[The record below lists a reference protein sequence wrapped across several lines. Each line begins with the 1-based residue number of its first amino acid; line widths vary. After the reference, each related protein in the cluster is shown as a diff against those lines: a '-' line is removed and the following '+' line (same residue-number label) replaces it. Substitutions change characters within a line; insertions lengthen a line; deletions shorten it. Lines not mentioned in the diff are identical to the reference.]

1 MASKIWLLLKN
12 VFDGIVRHVFAFYT
26 IEILIRQPLSRSFQP
41 YGERDVKKKRQK
53 IASLGFAQKKRNFY
67 RKLDD

>member
-1 MASKIWLLLKN
+1 MASKIWILFKN
-12 VFDGIVRHVFAFYT
+12 VFDCMVRHVFAFYT
-26 IEILIRQPLSRSFQP
+26 IEILIRQPLSRSFKP
-41 YGERDVKKKRQK
+41 DGERNVKNKGEK